1 MRLLALTSNQCIEV
15 LSQNRLGH
23 LGCVRNGQPYVV
35 PINYIFA
42 DNCIYSFAMAGQ
54 KIEWM
59 RASPLVCLQV
69 EVATGSRQWRSVIV
83 TGRFEELSAGEDG
96 GHKLKRAWSLL
107 SRHVNWWEPATFSI
121 AARIAEETPS
131 HVFYRIAIEK
141 MSGRQVI
148 GEIAA
153 DPATR
158 RLPGLRASERLQ
170 VAVSNMR
177 MQLRSMDL
185 QKKRSGLLRR
195 FRAFSQRANFS

>member
-23 LGCVRNGQPYVV
+23 LGCVKDGQPYVV
-35 PINYIFA
+35 PIHYAFA
-42 DNCIYSFAMAGQ
+42 DNYIYSFAMAGQ

-69 EVATGSRQWRSVIV
+69 EEATENRQWRSVIV
-83 TGRFEELSAGEDG
+83 TGRFDELHADG
-96 GHKLKRAWSLL
+96 DDDHKLKRAWSLL

-121 AARIAEETPS
+121 AARAAEETPS
-131 HVFYRIAIEK
+131 HVFYRIWIEK

-158 RLPGLRASERLQ
+158 RLPGLRASERLKD
-170 VAVSNMR
+170 AVSNMR
-177 MQLRSMDL
+177 THSRSMDL
-185 QKKRSGLLRR
+185 QNKQSGLLRR
-195 FRAFSQRANFS
+195 FRAFSERANSS